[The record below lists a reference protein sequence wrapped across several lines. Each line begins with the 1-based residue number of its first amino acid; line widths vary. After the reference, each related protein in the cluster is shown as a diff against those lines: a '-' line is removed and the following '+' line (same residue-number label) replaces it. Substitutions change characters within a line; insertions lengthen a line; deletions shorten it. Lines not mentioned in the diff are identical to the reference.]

1 MPFLEASMTGTRET
15 ARGRR
20 PEVQGQCFV
29 MGGGILKVSE
39 ELHWSLGLR
48 SRAFWGV
55 PLESCAHT
63 DSAKS
68 SISGL

>member
-1 MPFLEASMTGTRET
+1 MSFLEASMTGTRET

-48 SRAFWGV
+48 SSLGCPFGV
-55 PLESCAHT
+55 LCT
-63 DSAKS
+63 Y
-68 SISGL
+68 GLC